1 MQRTKLLIVDDL
13 SENLHALAK
22 IIEQEDR
29 EIIQATSGEAALALL
44 LEHDFALVILDVM
57 MPEMNGFE
65 LAELMRGIDK
75 TRHVPIVFVS
85 AGGKE
90 LNFAF
95 KGYESGAVDFLY
107 KPLDIAAVK
116 SKVNVFVALYQ
127 KRIKV
132 GEQLE
137 ELQKSQEQLHLTQ
150 LELERTLKM
159 RDDFISLVAHE
170 LRTPLNTLHI
180 ECQVRQ
186 LQLQRDENYVFD
198 REHVQVMIERD
209 MRQIKSMVRLINDMV
224 DVSRVNCGNLAIHP
238 EQMNLSQLV
247 LRIVDDFTQQALT
260 IGSSFHLDI
269 TPDVCGFWDDF
280 RIEQIIINLIT
291 NALRYGGYKPVGV
304 KLVVVDDMVEVHVQ
318 DQGGGI
324 SDVDCRR
331 IFEKFERIGHR
342 EVKEGLG
349 MGLYIARQLAEAH
362 GGSLT
367 VSSKLGEGSLFTLR
381 LPCVNGKSQP
391 QLRASRENAC

>member
-198 REHVQVMIERD
+198 RERVQVMIERD
-209 MRQIKSMVRLINDMV
+209 MRQIKSMVRLIHDM
-224 DVSRVNCGNLAIHP
+224 DEVSRVKCGNLAIHP
-238 EQMNLSQLV
+238 EHMNLSQLV
-247 LRIVDDFTQQALT
+247 LRIVCDFTQQALT

-269 TPDVCGFWDDF
+269 TPDVSGFWDDF

-291 NALRYGGYKPVGV
+291 NALRYGGYKPVGI
-304 KLVVVDDMVEVHVQ
+304 KLVVIDDMVEVHVQ

-324 SDVDCRR
+324 
-331 IFEKFERIGHR
+331 
-342 EVKEGLG
+342 
-349 MGLYIARQLAEAH
+349 
-362 GGSLT
+362 
-367 VSSKLGEGSLFTLR
+367 
-381 LPCVNGKSQP
+381 
-391 QLRASRENAC
+391 

>member
-198 REHVQVMIERD
+198 RERVQVMIERD

-269 TPDVCGFWDDF
+269 TPDVSGFWDDF

-291 NALRYGGYKPVGV
+291 NALRYGGYKPVGI
-304 KLVVVDDMVEVHVQ
+304 KLVVIDDMVEVHVQ

-331 IFEKFERIGHR
+331 IFEKFARIGHR

-381 LPCVNGKSQP
+381 LPCANGTSQP
-391 QLRASRENAC
+391 QLRTSRENAC

>member
-1 MQRTKLLIVDDL
+1 
-13 SENLHALAK
+13 
-22 IIEQEDR
+22 
-29 EIIQATSGEAALALL
+29 
-44 LEHDFALVILDVM
+44 
-57 MPEMNGFE
+57 
-65 LAELMRGIDK
+65 
-75 TRHVPIVFVS
+75 
-85 AGGKE
+85 
-90 LNFAF
+90 
-95 KGYESGAVDFLY
+95 
-107 KPLDIAAVK
+107 
-116 SKVNVFVALYQ
+116 
-127 KRIKV
+127 
-132 GEQLE
+132 
-137 ELQKSQEQLHLTQ
+137 
-150 LELERTLKM
+150 
-159 RDDFISLVAHE
+159 
-170 LRTPLNTLHI
+170 
-180 ECQVRQ
+180 
-186 LQLQRDENYVFD
+186 QRDENYVFD
-198 REHVQVMIERD
+198 RERVQVMIERD

-269 TPDVCGFWDDF
+269 TPDVSGFWDDF

-291 NALRYGGYKPVGV
+291 NALRYGGYKPVGI
-304 KLVVVDDMVEVHVQ
+304 KLVVIDDMVEVHVQ

-331 IFEKFERIGHR
+331 IFEKFARIGHR

-381 LPCVNGKSQP
+381 LPCANGTSQP
-391 QLRASRENAC
+391 QLRTSRENAC

>member
-198 REHVQVMIERD
+198 RERVQVMIERD

-260 IGSSFHLDI
+260 IGSSFHVDI
-269 TPDVCGFWDDF
+269 TPDVSGFWDDF

-291 NALRYGGYKPVGV
+291 NALRYGGYKPVGI
-304 KLVVVDDMVEVHVQ
+304 KLVVIDDMVEVHVQ

-331 IFEKFERIGHR
+331 IFEKFARIGHR

-381 LPCVNGKSQP
+381 LPCANGTSQP
-391 QLRASRENAC
+391 QLRTGRENAC

>member
-198 REHVQVMIERD
+198 RERVQVMIERD

-260 IGSSFHLDI
+260 IGSSFHVDI
-269 TPDVCGFWDDF
+269 TPDVSGFWDDF

-291 NALRYGGYKPVGV
+291 NALRYGGYKPVGI
-304 KLVVVDDMVEVHVQ
+304 KLVVIDDMVEVHVQ

-331 IFEKFERIGHR
+331 IFEKFARIGHR

-381 LPCVNGKSQP
+381 LPCANGTSQP
-391 QLRASRENAC
+391 QLRTSRENAC